1 MFAVPQL
8 NSPYIFVTFEDLYG
22 GGDKDYNDVVF
33 AFNVGAATVHS
44 LLATPEPSMYL
55 TLGGFLAMGI
65 WAKRR
70 MDRLAAV
77 RQA

>member
-1 MFAVPQL
+1 
-8 NSPYIFVTFEDLYG
+8 LYG

-55 TLGGFLAMGI
+55 TLGGFLALAI

-70 MDRLAAV
+70 MDRTETAKLS
-77 RQA
+77 